1 MESNLNSHPLIRILH
16 ANEGNLKDVSLDI
29 PKNRLV
35 VFTGLSGSGKSTL
48 AVDTIYQEC
57 QRQYLEAMGYQGIRK
72 PDVESIINLSPAIKI
87 TQSEYHKN
95 PRSSVGTVTSIYT
108 ELRMIYEKLHER
120 ECPSC
125 GKYIRASEC
134 KEELEKS
141 GGDFKVHMFCSQCGY
156 KMEKLTR
163 GHFSYNTREGA
174 CETCHGLGEVLK
186 INMENM
192 LNEDLP
198 LEDGAVSYW
207 DNAYKDY
214 SIGNVNA
221 AFRHYG
227 LNESGNMPVTDYTDG
242 QKILLLYGAESE
254 EAKAHFRDVQ
264 VPKKVSEGRFEGI
277 LTTMWRRLDDKGSLT
292 TQLEP
297 YFISGTCDSCQG
309 NKLKKLPGSVEVHGR
324 TITALSLLSLLELDV
339 WIEGIEVKLS
349 PSEIS
354 MVSVF
359 LKDMKIKARRLI
371 SAGIGYLSLDRKTM
385 TLSGGEAQR
394 MKLAATLDSTL
405 TGIIYIMDE
414 PTVGLHPKD
423 TEGIMKILKNLR
435 DLGNTVIVIE
445 HDTDV
450 MKEADHI
457 IDIGPGAGKY
467 GGEIIGQGTYSELLT
482 LESSVTG
489 RYLRSLHNINENI
502 RNHDEG
508 YIEVR
513 NGTMFNLKSVYAKF
527 PRKCLTSVT
536 GVSGSGKSTLVFEI
550 LSKGDSSEKTT
561 INRVLGTDVFDHIV
575 MVEQSGLSRMKR
587 SNVATYSGVYS
598 DVRKLFGSLK
608 EAKVLGFDA
617 KHFSFNTK
625 GGRCERCEGLG
636 YVTSNML
643 FFENVDVICPEC
655 GGKQFND
662 QVLSVRYR
670 GHSIHEVLKLSIEEA
685 AELFKEKK
693 SMKKILDLLMD
704 VGLLYLELG
713 QTLTTLS
720 GGEGQRLKL
729 AKELIQ
735 SEGKKI
741 LYLIDEPTTGL
752 HPLDVEKFLILLNR
766 IVDAGNTVVVVEHN
780 TQIIEASDWIIDLG
794 PSGGINGG
802 EVISMGTPHEVA
814 RDDESVTGKY
824 ILA

>member
-1 MESNLNSHPLIRILH
+1 MKNQPMIRILH
-16 ANEGNLKDVSLDI
+16 ASEGNLKDVSLDI

-57 QRQYLEAMGYQGIRK
+57 QRQYLEAIGYQGIRK

-95 PRSSVGTVTSIYT
+95 PRSSVGTVTNIYT
-108 ELRMIYEKLHER
+108 ELRMIFEKLHER
-120 ECPSC
+120 ACPSC
-125 GKYIRASEC
+125 GKHIRASEC
-134 KEELEKS
+134 KEELEKT
-141 GGDFKVHMFCSQCGY
+141 GGDFKVYMLCSQCGH

-163 GHFSYNTREGA
+163 SHFSYNTREGA
-174 CETCHGLGEVLK
+174 CEICHGLGEVLK
-186 INMENM
+186 INMDNVIDM
-192 LNEDLP
+192 NLS
-198 LEDGAVSYW
+198 LEDGAVSFW
-207 DNAYKDY
+207 DHAYKDY
-214 SIGNVNA
+214 SIGTVNA

-227 LNESGNMPVTDYTDG
+227 LEESSDCKVSLFNEA
-242 QKILLLYGAESE
+242 QKILLLYGAESD
-254 EAKAHFRDVQ
+254 EAKVHFKDIK
-264 VPKKVSEGRFEGI
+264 VPKKVSDGRFEGV
-277 LTTMWRRLDDKGSLT
+277 LTTLWRRLDEKGSVT

-297 YFISGTCDSCQG
+297 YFISGTCDSCHG
-309 NKLKKLPGSVEVHGR
+309 DKLNKLSGSVEVHGK
-324 TITALSLLSLLELDV
+324 TITGLSLLSLIELKE
-339 WIEGIEVKLS
+339 WIDDIEKELG
-349 PSEIS
+349 EIEYA

-359 LKDMKIKARRLI
+359 LNDMKTKLGRLI
-371 SAGIGYLSLDRKTM
+371 RGGIGYLSLDRKTM

-423 TEGIMKILKNLR
+423 TEGIMSILKNLR

-450 MKEADHI
+450 MKEADYVV
-457 IDIGPGAGKY
+457 DIGPGAGKY
-467 GGEIIGQGTYSELLT
+467 GGEIVGQGTYDELIA
-482 LESSVTG
+482 LEASVTG
-489 RYLRSLHNINENI
+489 RYLRKKDKTPHSP

-513 NGTMFNLKSVYAKF
+513 NGTRFNLKSVHGLF
-527 PRKCLTSVT
+527 PRKCLICIT

-550 LSKGDSSEKTT
+550 LAKGESSVKAN
-561 INRVLGTDVFDHIV
+561 INRVTGTDVFDHIV
-575 MVEQSGLSRMKR
+575 KVEQSALSRMKR

-608 EAKVLGFDA
+608 EAKAHGLDA

-655 GGKQFND
+655 NGKQFND
-662 QVLSVRYR
+662 QVLSVKYKNR
-670 GHSIHEVLKLSIEEA
+670 SIHEVLKLSIEEA
-685 AELFKEKK
+685 AELFKDKR
-693 SMKKILDLLMD
+693 SMKKILDLLLD
-704 VGLLYLELG
+704 VGLGYLELG

-780 TQIIEASDWIIDLG
+780 TQVIEASDWIIDLG
-794 PSGGINGG
+794 PSGGIYGG
-802 EVISMGTPHEVA
+802 EVIAMGTPLEVA
-814 RDDESVTGKY
+814 EDEKSVTGKY
-824 ILA
+824 IHAR